1 MNENLEQGKPAWGI
15 EKRLTPALSK
25 SYTPVP
31 SIFLD
36 HYRELK
42 VTPTEAMVV
51 VHLLSY
57 KWTPK
62 HPFPRLS
69 VIADKMGLTPTTVRS
84 YLRSL
89 EDKKL
94 LKRIYRSG
102 QSNEFD
108 LSPLFAKLE
117 EILKNEASKKAS
129 RKKKSL

>member
-1 MNENLEQGKPAWGI
+1 MDETEQERPAWRI
-15 EKRLTPALSK
+15 EKRLTPALAK
-25 SYTPVP
+25 RGFTPVP
-31 SIFLD
+31 SVFLD
-36 HYRELK
+36 HYWKMK

-62 HPFPRLS
+62 HPYPRLR

-89 EDKKL
+89 EKKNL
-94 LKRIYRSG
+94 VKRIPRSG

-108 LSPLFAKLE
+108 LNPLFAKLE
-117 EILKNEASKKAS
+117 EIVKLEPPRKPS
-129 RKKKSL
+129 RRKRND